1 MDCQKAQELILD
13 SLADA
18 RPGATTPELEIHLS
32 VCRTCRSFSE
42 TQFMLDHQL
51 SAAITA
57 PALSPAFR
65 ASLAK
70 RVRREP
76 VLVWPRILA
85 GCGSPYWLRLCDC
98 PMLVHF
104 AFSRWFGDSG
114 WPGLHAGD
122 LFRSN
127 STSRL
132 SGGMGG
138 RWTVRVP
145 SVREHESSYRAFPQ
159 SLPVKSPAF

>member
-76 VLVWPRILA
+76 VLVWPEFLPDVAHLTGCVCATALCLSILPFPAGSVILA
-85 GCGSPYWLRLCDC
+85 GLAFTLGTYFVQTVLRGSLEVWEED
-98 PMLVHF
+98 
-104 AFSRWFGDSG
+104 
-114 WPGLHAGD
+114 
-122 LFRSN
+122 
-127 STSRL
+127 
-132 SGGMGG
+132 G
-138 RWTVRVP
+138 R
-145 SVREHESSYRAFPQ
+145 
-159 SLPVKSPAF
+159 